1 MKLNALSI
9 LLFALLLV
17 CGCSQPPVRDYTYKN
32 LNRLKGWRENIP
44 ITLEFDMTDTI
55 SPCELYIVGEIA
67 IKRSIGKSIGYPVN
81 ITLIAPDS
89 TQYSDSA
96 TLPLHVVRDGETSR
110 KSHGVMEIEWPYR
123 KNIYNRKPGQWTM
136 VISQSDAATDY
147 SNIIGLGVH
156 CKQNRL

>member
-1 MKLNALSI
+1 MKLNGQKII
-9 LLFALLLV
+9 LLALLLV
-17 CGCSQPPVRDYTYKN
+17 YGCSQPVQDYAYKS
-32 LNRLKGWRENIP
+32 LNRLKGWQENIP
-44 ITLEFDMTDTI
+44 ITLEFDMADTTA
-55 SPCELYIVGEIA
+55 PCELYIVGEIA
-67 IKRSIGKSIGYPVN
+67 IKRSIGKNIGYPVN

-89 TQYSDSA
+89 TQYSDYA
-96 TLPLHVVRDGETSR
+96 ILPLHVIRDGETSR

-136 VISQSDAATDY
+136 VITQSDAATDY